1 MTPHRLKPDP
11 DSRTQPIRRLLIARF
26 GGLYNEL
33 IGRRAH
39 LGAAAVIFD
48 RDNRVLLVR
57 HSYGRR
63 GWELPGGGRQ
73 PNESI
78 EQAVLREV
86 REELGVLASTAELR
100 AIYYEPKF
108 DQHHFAF
115 LCRLPDGVEP
125 RPSSAEIVECGYW
138 PIDALP
144 RPINDFT
151 IQRIGAAKS
160 TKPVAISVLGP
171 RQWLT

>member
-1 MTPHRLKPDP
+1 M
-11 DSRTQPIRRLLIARF
+11 DSRPHPFRRLLIARF

-39 LGAAAVIFD
+39 LGVGAVIFD
-48 RDNRVLLVR
+48 RNGRVLLVR

-78 EQAVLREV
+78 EHAVLREV
-86 REELGVLASTAELR
+86 REELGVEPLTAELR

-108 DQHHFAF
+108 DQHHFAL
-115 LCRLPDGVEP
+115 LCRLPDGAQP
-125 RPSSAEIVECGYW
+125 KPSSAEILECGYW
-138 PIDALP
+138 PVDALP
-144 RPINDFT
+144 RPINNFT
-151 IQRIGAAKS
+151 IQRITDAQS
-160 TKPVAISVLGP
+160 TKPAAISLLGP
-171 RQWLT
+171 RKWLT

>member
-1 MTPHRLKPDP
+1 MN
-11 DSRTQPIRRLLIARF
+11 SRTLPIRRLLIATF

-48 RDNRVLLVR
+48 RNNRVLLVH

-78 EQAVLREV
+78 EQTVLREV
-86 REELGVLASTAELR
+86 REELGVEPVAAELR
-100 AIYYEPKF
+100 AIYYEPRF

-115 LCRLPDGVEP
+115 LSHLPDGVEP
-125 RPSSAEIVECGYW
+125 KPTSAEILECAYW
-138 PIDALP
+138 SVDALP

-151 IQRIGAAKS
+151 IQRIMDAQS
-160 TKPVAISVLGP
+160 TKPVAIRVLGP

>member
-1 MTPHRLKPDP
+1 MDQ
-11 DSRTQPIRRLLIARF
+11 RTLPIRRMLIARF

-39 LGAAAVIFD
+39 LGVGAVIFD
-48 RDNRVLLVR
+48 RNGGVLLVR

-78 EQAVLREV
+78 EHAVLREV
-86 REELGVLASTAELR
+86 REELGVEPLASVLR

-115 LCRLPDGVEP
+115 LSRLPDGVDP
-125 RPSSAEIVECGYW
+125 KPSSAEILECAYW
-138 PIDALP
+138 PLDALP

-151 IQRIGAAKS
+151 IQRITDAQS

>member
-1 MTPHRLKPDP
+1 MG
-11 DSRTQPIRRLLIARF
+11 SRTLPIRRLLIATF

-48 RDNRVLLVR
+48 RDNGVLLVR

-63 GWELPGGGRQ
+63 GWEPPGGGRQ
-73 PNESI
+73 ASESI

-86 REELGVLASTAELR
+86 REELGVEPLSAELR
-100 AIYYEPKF
+100 AIYYEAKF

-115 LCRLPDGVEP
+115 LCRLPDGAQP
-125 RPSSAEIVECGYW
+125 RPSSAEILECAYW
-138 PIDALP
+138 PVDALP

-151 IQRIGAAKS
+151 IQRIRDAQS

>member
-1 MTPHRLKPDP
+1 M
-11 DSRTQPIRRLLIARF
+11 DSRPHPIRRLLIARF
-26 GGLYNEL
+26 GGLYNDL

-48 RDNRVLLVR
+48 RDGRVLLVR

-78 EQAVLREV
+78 EHAVLREV
-86 REELGVLASTAELR
+86 REELGVEPLTAELR

-115 LCRLPDGVEP
+115 LCRLPDGAEP
-125 RPSSAEIVECGYW
+125 KPSSAEILESGYS
-138 PIDALP
+138 PVDGLP

-151 IQRIGAAKS
+151 AQRIRDAQS

-171 RQWLT
+171 RHWLT

>member
-1 MTPHRLKPDP
+1 M
-11 DSRTQPIRRLLIARF
+11 DSRPHPIRRLLIARF

-39 LGAAAVIFD
+39 LGVGAVIFD
-48 RDNRVLLVR
+48 RNGRVVLVR

-73 PNESI
+73 PSESI

-86 REELGVLASTAELR
+86 REELWVEPLAAELR

-115 LCRLPDGVEP
+115 LCRLPDGAHP
-125 RPSSAEIVECGYW
+125 KPSSAEILECGYW
-138 PIDALP
+138 PVDALP

-151 IQRIGAAKS
+151 IQRITDAHS

>member
-1 MTPHRLKPDP
+1 L
-11 DSRTQPIRRLLIARF
+11 
-26 GGLYNEL
+26 GGLYNDL
-33 IGRRAH
+33 FGRRAH

-63 GWELPGGGRQ
+63 GWELPGGGRK
-73 PNESI
+73 PRESLA
-78 EQAVLREV
+78 QAVLREV
-86 REELGVLASTAELR
+86 REELGVEPLTAELR
-100 AIYYEPKF
+100 AVYYEPGV

-115 LCRLPDGVEP
+115 LCRLPDGRDP
-125 RPSSAEIVECGYW
+125 KPSSAEILECGYW
-138 PIDALP
+138 SADALP

-151 IQRIGAAKS
+151 IQRIRDAQS

-171 RQWLT
+171 RQWFT